1 MHGYP
6 IFVNNKFIQDFY
18 PMIKEGFMD
27 NKCLDENVDIFF
39 SNLEN
44 FTQNEGILGKPITHG
59 NTTLIPVI
67 SITVGYGGNSNSKEK
82 NLSGGFFGL
91 GGKICT
97 DAIIIMEKESISVIS
112 IDGEKGKIVDKIPKI
127 MSTLDPIKQQN
138 GNPESQGQ

>member
-1 MHGYP
+1 
-6 IFVNNKFIQDFY
+6 
-18 PMIKEGFMD
+18 MD

-67 SITVGYGGNSNSKEK
+67 SITIGYGGNSKEK

-97 DAIIIMEKESISVIS
+97 DAIIMIEKENVSVIS
-112 IDGEKGKIVDKIPKI
+112 INGGKGKVADKIPGI